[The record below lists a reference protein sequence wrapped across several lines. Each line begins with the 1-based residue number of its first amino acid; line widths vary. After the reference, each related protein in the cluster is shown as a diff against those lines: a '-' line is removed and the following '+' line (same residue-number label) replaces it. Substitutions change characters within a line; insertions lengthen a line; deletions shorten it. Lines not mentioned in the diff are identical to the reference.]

1 MRGDGENLQQ
11 LVPRYKSARAD
22 PLQVTPKSLTNQQL
36 RGNIFRLLHAVNPL
50 FDTLVESLSLHPHLT
65 FTNIGEK
72 VIDQSLGRRTADLY
86 FSVFE
91 SISRHFVINRIIL
104 RKYVAYL
111 ETDRIEENLL

>member
-91 SISRHFVINRIIL
+91 SISRHIS
-104 RKYVAYL
+104 
-111 ETDRIEENLL
+111 